1 MFLIL
6 LVVLVLVVSLVIPVA
21 AFVVTFVAHI
31 VVMDQDLLV
40 LVLVIIFL
48 LEFFS
53 AMFWTIHQ
61 PSEKTHY
68 IPVTLSK
75 LSMTVLSSSLSKLVS
90 LFIIHI
96 FHYYSIL
103 NDSLILDVA
112 VNVEG
117 GATNVD
123 RNLVAELLKQIVV
136 LLKVAILDLKAVVEL
151 DLILNGV
158 IITLKDLAQII
169 ADLII
174 VRNSFLYI
182 LIRFFL
188 VVYIY
193 IHVVFFSFF

>member
-1 MFLIL
+1 ML

-53 AMFWTIHQ
+53 AMFRTIHQ

-90 LFIIHI
+90 LFIIHN

-136 LLKVAILDLKAVVEL
+136 LLKVAILDLKAVVEV

-174 VRNSFLYI
+174 VRNSFFYI

-193 IHVVFFSFF
+193 IYVVFFSFF

>member
-1 MFLIL
+1 MI
-6 LVVLVLVVSLVIPVA
+6 S
-21 AFVVTFVAHI
+21 
-31 VVMDQDLLV
+31 
-40 LVLVIIFL
+40 
-48 LEFFS
+48 
-53 AMFWTIHQ
+53 
-61 PSEKTHY
+61 
-68 IPVTLSK
+68 
-75 LSMTVLSSSLSKLVS
+75 
-90 LFIIHI
+90 
-96 FHYYSIL
+96 

-136 LLKVAILDLKAVVEL
+136 LLKVAILDLKAVVEV

-174 VRNSFLYI
+174 VRNSFFYI
-182 LIRFFL
+182 LIRFFFL

-193 IHVVFFSFF
+193 IHIVFFSFF

>member
-1 MFLIL
+1 ML

-21 AFVVTFVAHI
+21 AFVATFVALI

-53 AMFWTIHQ
+53 AMFPTIHQ

-75 LSMTVLSSSLSKLVS
+75 LSTTVLSSSLSKLVS
-90 LFIIHI
+90 LFIIHN

-174 VRNSFLYI
+174 VRNSFFYI

>member
-1 MFLIL
+1 
-6 LVVLVLVVSLVIPVA
+6 
-21 AFVVTFVAHI
+21 
-31 VVMDQDLLV
+31 
-40 LVLVIIFL
+40 
-48 LEFFS
+48 
-53 AMFWTIHQ
+53 
-61 PSEKTHY
+61 
-68 IPVTLSK
+68 
-75 LSMTVLSSSLSKLVS
+75 MTVLSSSLSKLVS
-90 LFIIHI
+90 LFIIHN

-136 LLKVAILDLKAVVEL
+136 LLKVAILDLKAVVEV

-174 VRNSFLYI
+174 VRNSFFYI

>member
-1 MFLIL
+1 
-6 LVVLVLVVSLVIPVA
+6 
-21 AFVVTFVAHI
+21 
-31 VVMDQDLLV
+31 
-40 LVLVIIFL
+40 
-48 LEFFS
+48 
-53 AMFWTIHQ
+53 
-61 PSEKTHY
+61 
-68 IPVTLSK
+68 
-75 LSMTVLSSSLSKLVS
+75 MTVLSSSLSKLVS
-90 LFIIHI
+90 LFIIHN

-174 VRNSFLYI
+174 VRNSFFYI

-193 IHVVFFSFF
+193 IYVVFFSFF